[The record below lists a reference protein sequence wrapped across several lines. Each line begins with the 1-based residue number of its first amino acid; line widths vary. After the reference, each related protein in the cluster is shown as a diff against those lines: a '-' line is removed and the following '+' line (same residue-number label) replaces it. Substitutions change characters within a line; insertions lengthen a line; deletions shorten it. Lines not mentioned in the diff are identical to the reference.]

1 MHIDN
6 VDLSSWQA
14 QVSGTKRWLLR
25 PPPECW
31 WVCHG
36 DMEARISPGDI
47 MVVNTN
53 LWYHSTRIEGDD
65 ISLVITNEFD

>member
-14 QVSGTKRWLLR
+14 QVSGTKNWLLR

-31 WVCHG
+31 LHCHG
-36 DMEARISPGDI
+36 DMEARVSPGDI
-47 MVVNTN
+47 IVVNTN
-53 LWYHSTRIEGDD
+53 LWYHSTRIEGED